1 VNDRRLLLGLALI
14 MVIAFL
20 PTYLMKKK
28 LPPKAAITAVQHDS
42 LRGDS
47 GARVTAPADSS
58 AATVTKAAAAPTG
71 PAVHEDTV
79 IVRSPLYRY
88 AVSTRGGRIISS
100 RFLPYVSLN
109 AAHHRDTL
117 ELIPPGTGLL
127 ASTLVAGTDTLHLDQ
142 ISFTASADSL
152 SATTAPA
159 TLTLHGESAGHTID
173 LTYQFS
179 PTDYRITASG
189 TISGVGPNGGTLLIG
204 LGNGFLDT
212 ESDSV
217 DNARQSGIVTK
228 LDKTTLLHFSSL
240 KPRIVTPISG
250 PFEWAAVKSK
260 YFVAGLFSY
269 DSTTEGVRG
278 RIGGVEAFAA
288 DTQSHPIRANV
299 IASISVPSA
308 GTFGWSLYLGPMEY
322 DRLSHMGHQFDDV
335 NPYGWA
341 WFRPLIRPIAVV
353 IRSIF
358 VWMHTAMGLG
368 YGLVI
373 VIFGLVVR
381 ILIWPL
387 SRIAMRSMARMQA
400 IQPLIT
406 ELQARYKDDPAQLQK
421 ETFKLYKEHNVNPF
435 GGCWPM
441 LLPYPLLV
449 AVFFVLA
456 YTIEVRGQTFLWLP
470 DLARADP
477 LYIIPI
483 LMGASMFAVSK
494 IGQMGLPPNPQ
505 TKMMTWLMPVVML
518 VFFAKFASGLNLY
531 YTIQNLA
538 SIPQQWLVM
547 KERQKMMP
555 IPIAAA
561 PVVKRKS

>member
-1 VNDRRLLLGLALI
+1 VR
-14 MVIAFL
+14 
-20 PTYLMKKK
+20 
-28 LPPKAAITAVQHDS
+28 
-42 LRGDS
+42 
-47 GARVTAPADSS
+47 
-58 AATVTKAAAAPTG
+58 
-71 PAVHEDTV
+71 EDTV
-79 IVRSPLYRY
+79 IVRSALYRY
-88 AVSTRGGRIISS
+88 AISTRGGRIISS
-100 RFLPYVSLN
+100 RFLRYLSL
-109 AAHHRDTL
+109 APATHRDTL
-117 ELIPPGTGLL
+117 ELIPPGPGLL
-127 ASTLVAGTDTLHLDQ
+127 ASTLVAGHDTLHLDQ
-142 ISFTASADSL
+142 VAFTASADSL
-152 SATTAPA
+152 SASTAPA
-159 TLTLHGESAGHTID
+159 TLTLHGESAGRTID

-179 PTDYRITASG
+179 ATDYRITASG
-189 TISGVGPNGGTLLIG
+189 TISGVGPDGGMLLIG
-204 LGNGFLDT
+204 LGNGFQNT

-269 DSTTEGVRG
+269 DSTSTGARG

-288 DTQSHPIRANV
+288 DTLSHPMRASV
-299 IASISVPSA
+299 VASIGVPAA

-358 VWMHTAMGLG
+358 VWMHTALGLG

-373 VIFGLVVR
+373 VSFGLIVR
-381 ILIWPL
+381 ILLWPL

-406 ELQARYKDDPAQLQK
+406 QLQDRYKEDPAQLQK

-547 KERQKMMP
+547 KERQKMV
-555 IPIAAA
+555 PIAA
-561 PVVKRKS
+561 VSTVKRKSS

>member
-20 PTYLMKKK
+20 PTYLMKKP
-28 LPPKAAITAVQHDS
+28 LPPKPVATSTMRDS
-42 LRGDS
+42 
-47 GARVTAPADSS
+47 A
-58 AATVTKAAAAPTG
+58 KAAAPLAPG
-71 PAVHEDTV
+71 AAVVAPGAAAVAPGAVIGEDTV
-79 IVRSPLYRY
+79 VVRSPLYRY
-88 AVSTRGGRIISS
+88 AISTRGGRVISS
-100 RFLPYVSLN
+100 RFLQYVSL
-109 AAHHRDTL
+109 APGDHRDTL
-117 ELIPPGTGLL
+117 ELLAPGRVLL
-127 ASTLVAGTDTLHLDQ
+127 GSTLIAGRDTLQLYQ
-142 ISFTASADSL
+142 VRFTASSDSL

-159 TLTLHGESAGHTID
+159 TLTLQGASAGHTIN

-179 PTDYRITASG
+179 PTDYRITATG
-189 TISGVGPNGGTLLIG
+189 TISGVGPEGGTLLIG
-204 LGNGFLDT
+204 LGNGFGET
-212 ESDSV
+212 ESDST

-240 KPRIVTPISG
+240 KPRVLTPISG
-250 PFEWAAVKSK
+250 PFEWVAVKSK

-269 DSTTEGVRG
+269 DSTSEGVKG

-288 DTQSHPIRANV
+288 DTLSHPVRASV
-299 IASISVPSA
+299 VASIGVPST
-308 GTFGWSLYLGPMEY
+308 GTFGWTLFLGPMEY
-322 DRLSHMGHQFDDV
+322 DRLNRMGHQFDDV

-341 WFRPLIRPIAVV
+341 FLRPVIRPIAVV

-358 VWMHTAMGLG
+358 VWMHTALGMG

-373 VIFGLVVR
+373 VSFGLIVR
-381 ILIWPL
+381 IMLWPL

-400 IQPLIT
+400 VQPLIT
-406 ELQARYKDDPAQLQK
+406 AMQDRYKDDPAQLQK

-477 LYIIPI
+477 LFIIPV
-483 LMGASMFAVSK
+483 LMAVSMFAVSK

-505 TKMMTWLMPVVML
+505 TKMMTWLMPGMMF
-518 VFFAKFASGLNLY
+518 VFFLKFASGLNLY

-547 KERQKMMP
+547 KERQKMAP
-555 IPIAAA
+555 VVAA
-561 PVVKRKS
+561 PVVKRK